1 MRRKFCNEEKV
12 GNFYSMKYVVVS
24 GGTVSGLGKG
34 TAISSLGVVLKHH
47 GYRVTAMKIDPY
59 LVRDYHDL
67 M

>member
-1 MRRKFCNEEKV
+1 MY
-12 GNFYSMKYVVVS
+12 GNFKIQNMKYVVVS

-59 LVRDYHDL
+59 LVRYCESIICL
-67 M
+67 EC